1 MSMQPGWIVVKDD
14 IGKLR
19 FRWALGGFEHIEMH
33 INASDKLLVVCPIE
47 IRKGMP
53 HYLGIHTWGH
63 VHHLIKRLDAAGCVA
78 VGLSQVAREF
88 R

>member
-1 MSMQPGWIVVKDD
+1 MNSQPGWIVVKDE

-19 FRWALGGFEHIEMH
+19 FGWALGGFESIEMY
-33 INASDKLLVVCPIE
+33 INSIDKSLWVCPIE
-47 IRKGMP
+47 IREGMP
-53 HYLGIHTWGH
+53 HYLGIHTWQN

-78 VGLSQVAREF
+78 VGLSQAAREF